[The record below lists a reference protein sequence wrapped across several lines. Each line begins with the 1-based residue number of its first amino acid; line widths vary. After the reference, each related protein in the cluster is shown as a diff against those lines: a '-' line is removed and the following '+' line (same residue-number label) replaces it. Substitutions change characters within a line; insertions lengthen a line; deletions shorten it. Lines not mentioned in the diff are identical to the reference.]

1 MARHWQPGEVVCPKR
16 REGGFTYVGLL
27 VIIVITGLM
36 LTMASRVWSTTEQR
50 ERETQLLFIGHAYRL
65 AIASYF
71 AAGHQ
76 YPAALEDLVLD
87 QRFPEPKRH
96 LRRLYPDPMTG
107 QVNWSLVMT
116 PDGHGIMGVASTSQS
131 KPIKVDG
138 FEPTDDTFKDS
149 DCYCNWQFVYYPNR
163 YNRWRGQVSPGAG
176 GPGAGSDPKS
186 SGSLGTFK
194 PGSLNALPSSS
205 GGLSPRNGLGGSST
219 GDFQQNASPAPDSSS
234 DPN

>member
-1 MARHWQPGEVVCPKR
+1 MALHWQAGEMPHRCR

-27 VIIVITGLM
+27 VIVVIAGLM

-50 ERETQLLFIGHAYRL
+50 ERETQLLFIGHAYRT

-71 AAGHQ
+71 ATGHR

-96 LRRLYPDPMTG
+96 LRRLYADPMTG
-107 QVNWSLVMT
+107 QVDWSLVMT
-116 PDGHGIMGVASTSQS
+116 PDGQGIMGVASNSQS
-131 KPIKVDG
+131 KPIKVAG
-138 FEPTDDTFKDS
+138 FEPIDDAFKDS
-149 DCYCNWQFVYYPNR
+149 DCYCNWQFVYYSNR
-163 YNRWRGQVSPGAG
+163 YSRWRGQVSPGAG
-176 GPGAGSDPKS
+176 SDPKA

-205 GGLSPRNGLGGSST
+205 GGLSPRNGLGGSTT
-219 GDFQQNASPAPDSSS
+219 GDLQLNGGPTPDSAS